1 MVPQLKG
8 SLAALAV
15 TAAALII
22 VGSRAHAETPLER
35 GTYLVRGIVACGNC
49 HTPRDAA
56 GKARADLELAG
67 GREFDL
73 PIGKPIAP
81 NITPDLET
89 GIGTWTDAQ
98 IITAIREGKRPD
110 GTLIGPPM
118 PIGFY
123 REMSDRDVEAIV
135 AYLRA
140 VKPVSHKVGKSVYN
154 IPLPSAYGPPVTKVA
169 EIPRDDKVAYGAY
182 LAGPLGHC
190 LECHTPF
197 ASPGVLDLSKIGA
210 GGRELEAFSPD
221 GESAIVISAN
231 ITPDRENGLGLWSD
245 DEIKRAIMRGEAKD
259 GHELVRTMAFDWY
272 AHISETDLDS
282 IVSYL
287 RSMKAVATTK

>member
-1 MVPQLKG
+1 MSLQLQG
-8 SLAALAV
+8 TLAALVVA
-15 TAAALII
+15 AAALVI
-22 VGSRAHAETPLER
+22 GPSAHAETPLER

-49 HTPRDAA
+49 HTPKDAA

-67 GREFDL
+67 GHEFDL

-81 NITPDLET
+81 NITPDEET
-89 GIGTWTDAQ
+89 GIGSWTDAQ
-98 IITAIREGKRPD
+98 IITAIREGKRPN

-118 PIGFY
+118 PIGLY
-123 REMSDRDVEAIV
+123 RQMSDRDVEAIV

-140 VKPVSHKVGKSVYN
+140 VKPASHKVGKSVYN

-169 EIPRDDKVAYGAY
+169 EIPRDDKVTYGAY

-190 LECHTPF
+190 IDCHTPF
-197 ASPGVLDLSKIGA
+197 ASPGVLDLGKIGA
-210 GGRELEAFSPD
+210 GGRELEALSPD
-221 GESAIVISAN
+221 GKSAIVISAN
-231 ITPDRENGLGLWSD
+231 ITPDRESGLGLWSD
-245 DEIKRAIMRGEAKD
+245 DEIKTAIRRGEAKD

-282 IVSYL
+282 ILAYL
-287 RSMKAVATTK
+287 RSLKPVATSR